1 MNINWKSEATWTA
14 IGGGL
19 VTVLTATG
27 LLVADESVAAT
38 AVVANLA
45 AGIVGLV
52 VLVGSIR
59 ARIKANKGLTGREP
73 AE

>member
-1 MNINWKSEATWTA
+1 MNINWKSESTYAA

-19 VTVLTATG
+19 VAVLTGTG
-27 LLVADESVAAT
+27 LLVASEGAAAT
-38 AVVANLA
+38 AVIANLA

-52 VLVGSIR
+52 VLIGGIR
-59 ARIKANKGLTGREP
+59 NRIKATK

>member
-45 AGIVGLV
+45 AGIVGLA
-52 VLVGSIR
+52 VLIGGIR
-59 ARIKANKGLTGREP
+59 ARIKAGKTE
-73 AE
+73 

>member
-52 VLVGSIR
+52 VLIGGIR
-59 ARIKANKGLTGREP
+59 ARIKANKE
-73 AE
+73 